1 MDPEPELLGDEPVR
15 LLREREQ
22 EREPAGPATGGRAR
36 RRRRVWWVVLTLV
49 LVAGTIAWYAD
60 DRQRGHEADALRTC
74 DLRLAEASNRADY
87 RMGLTT
93 NYVRPVA
100 GVDGLRVHLA
110 DLMAPLA
117 RRVLPGVQ
125 RADRICKAVSVRP
138 WHWSLV
144 ARQHAATAYSGA
156 LVTLLQALAAQG
168 RGPFPDDATLRGLR
182 NAAGVSGG

>member
-22 EREPAGPATGGRAR
+22 EREPAGPAKGL
-36 RRRRVWWVVLTLV
+36 RVPRGHRVSWAVLTLV
-49 LVAGTIAWYAD
+49 LVAGTMAWYAD
-60 DRQRGHEADALRTC
+60 DTQRGHEAEAVRTC
-74 DLRLAEASNRADY
+74 ELRLARASALADY

-100 GVDGLRVHLA
+100 GVDGLRIHLA

-117 RRVLPGVQ
+117 RHVLPAVQ
-125 RADRICKAVSVRP
+125 RADQTCKAVSVRP
-138 WHWSLV
+138 WHFSLV

-156 LVTLLQALAAQG
+156 LVTLLQAVAAQG
-168 RGPFPDDATLRGLR
+168 RGRFPDDATLLRLR